1 MKHKIKQLI
10 AERLIEQG
18 KLKTFLRNLEVS
30 GLLTEEIQNKILDD
44 LLQLDKE
51 IQKFEAIY
59 KSL

>member
-18 KLKTFLRNLEVS
+18 KLKIFLRNLEVS
-30 GLLTEEIQNKILDD
+30 GLLTEELQNKILDD
-44 LLQLDKE
+44 LLQLDQE